1 METSVGYDTFHNL
14 KVLRFRFPCKSNS
27 HFSTGS
33 VKKEKKRGSK
43 YYGFPSF
50 PAVDNAIAFGSFKLA
65 ATASSNH
72 LQNCKI
78 TNSLFMI

>member
-1 METSVGYDTFHNL
+1 METSVEFDTFYNFE
-14 KVLRFRFPCKSNS
+14 VLRFRFPCKSNG

-33 VKKEKKRGSK
+33 EKNKGSE

-50 PAVDNAIAFGSFKLA
+50 PTVDNAIAFGSFKLA

-78 TNSLFMI
+78 TNSLLMI